1 MDTKLVILEGLD
13 GTGKTTVASYI
24 IQKFS
29 TGDFPIH
36 YIYFQKQNSVD
47 LTYDYFLDLYDVI
60 RKLKGVVLMDR
71 SIISTYAYDLV
82 STADN
87 LRRFEIFREFDPLV
101 LFFKKV
107 YDQSK
112 LPSKDQIDLILN
124 RYDRALNVLLYFFM
138 IPTIYTTAELF
149 MTKIQTLKDF
159 KYLIEH
165 NALP

>member
-36 YIYFQKQNSVD
+36 YIYFQKQSTVD
-47 LTYDYFLDLYDVI
+47 LTYDYFLDLYEVI
-60 RKLKGVVLMDR
+60 KTLKGVVIMDR

-82 STADN
+82 STADQ

-112 LPSKDQIDLILN
+112 LPNKDQVNLILS

-149 MTKIQTLKDF
+149 IKKIQTLKDF